1 MSFGAKVFWAAAL
14 GEDKVFASGNGVVGT
29 KTEALP
35 LVAAIAPPM
44 RMASLPAMPPRKSFL
59 SFCIQPSLGVESC

>member
-14 GEDKVFASGNGVVGT
+14 GEDRIFASGDGVVGT
-29 KTEALP
+29 KTEAFP
-35 LVAAIAPPM
+35 LDAAIAPPM

-59 SFCIQPSLGVESC
+59 SLCIQSSLCVKSC